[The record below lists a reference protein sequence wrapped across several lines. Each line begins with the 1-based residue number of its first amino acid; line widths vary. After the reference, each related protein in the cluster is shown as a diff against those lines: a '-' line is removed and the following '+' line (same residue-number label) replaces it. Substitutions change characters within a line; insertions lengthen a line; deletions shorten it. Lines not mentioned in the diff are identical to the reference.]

1 MFVRLRI
8 PPSIFPI
15 RPPADPLP
23 VLISVL
29 VGNAYPSNLIVPFS
43 NVLQIS
49 PLLSLLVELPAC
61 ALLSLYVTTFPIV
74 RQSFVAS
81 GAFFTVPSKLPF
93 PDVNVIG
100 IVPSLSSKYVS
111 ANIGLVPSPSHSTES
126 LLFIAACEE
135 IPRNKVVFVIIA
147 GVCPVIVPLKG
158 ESALP
163 NPR

>member
-1 MFVRLRI
+1 MDVRLRT

-15 RPPADPLP
+15 RPPAAPLP

-29 VGNAYPSNLIVPFS
+29 VGNAYPSNLIVPLS

-49 PLLSLLVELPAC
+49 PMLSLLVELPAC

-74 RQSFVAS
+74 RQAFVPSDACL
-81 GAFFTVPSKLPF
+81 TVPSKLPF
-93 PDVNVIG
+93 PNVNVIG
-100 IVPSLSSKYVS
+100 IVLLFSSTYIS
-111 ANIGLVPSPSHSTES
+111 ANIGLVPSPCHSTER
-126 LLFIAACEE
+126 LLFISVFEE
-135 IPRNKVVFVIIA
+135 IPRNRVVFVFIA

-158 ESALP
+158 NSALP